1 VSIAK
6 RRKLAVAAGLVAI
19 ASVIAGCSSGQ
30 ASSSGTSASAGT
42 PVSGGSFTVA
52 TNGQLPLCIAGELD
66 DSLNGALVA
75 RPSQDSVTWQNPTT
89 GAIEPWLATSWTI
102 SKNGLVYTF
111 NLRKGVKF
119 TDGSAWDAA
128 AFKADL
134 DWVVKPATE
143 SPLAASYLAPYRNS
157 RVLSTYTLQVTLS
170 TPYSAFLRIL
180 AQGFL
185 GMVSPKQIADD
196 PGSICTHPIGTG
208 PFKVVNWV
216 KGESVTYVRN
226 SAYNWGPPG
235 THTGPAYLEKYT
247 ILFIPVDATRYDALT
262 SGQVDAVDYVPPQD
276 VASARASSDLAVT
289 TMVVEGAP
297 FSFWLN
303 ASRPPFN
310 NVLVREALLHG
321 INRTQIVNSVM
332 FGQYQTDDS
341 YLSSSTADYADVGIS
356 YNVTL
361 AKKLLDEAGYT
372 KFNSQGYR
380 VNSAGQELLAT
391 FPTSNAIAYRVQIAE
406 DVQQE
411 AKALGIDI
419 VISYPTS
426 GQELQNELTGNY
438 DVADGIWGTNTPDVL
453 WLKFDSQDITTK
465 QLIGLN
471 SSYLDDPTLDSLLQE
486 ARETT
491 STTEQA
497 SLYKEAQ
504 ERLVYL
510 APSIPFFSDERIV
523 GYNKDIVH
531 NLTLDHAYPAIM
543 AFNVWTTKS

>member
-1 VSIAK
+1 VSIAE
-6 RRKLAVAAGLVAI
+6 RRKLTVAAGLVAI
-19 ASVIAGCSSGQ
+19 AGVLAGCSSGQ
-30 ASSSGTSASAGT
+30 ASSSGTSTSAST
-42 PVSGGSFTVA
+42 PVRGGSFTVA

-66 DSLNGALVA
+66 DSLNGAVVA
-75 RPSQDSVTWQNPTT
+75 RPSQDSVTWQNPQT

-102 SKNGLVYTF
+102 SKSGTVYTF
-111 NLRKGVKF
+111 NLRKGVTF
-119 TDGSAWDAA
+119 TDGSVWDAE

-143 SPLAASYLAPYRNS
+143 SPLAAAYLAPYKS
-157 RVLSTYTLQVTLS
+157 STVLSKYTLQVNLAY
-170 TPYSAFLRIL
+170 PYSAFLRIL

-185 GMVSPKQIADD
+185 GMISPKQIADD
-196 PGSICTHPIGTG
+196 PGSICTHPIGSG

-216 KGESVTYVRN
+216 KGESVSYVRN
-226 SAYNWGPPG
+226 NAYDWGPPG
-235 THTGPAYLEKYT
+235 THSGPAYLSKYT
-247 ILFIPVDATRYDALT
+247 VLFIPVDATRYDALT

-276 VASARASSDLAVT
+276 VASATASSNLAVT
-289 TMVVEGAP
+289 KMVVEGAP

-303 ASRPPFN
+303 TSRPPFN
-310 NVLVREALLHG
+310 NILVRQALLHG
-321 INRTQIVNSVM
+321 INRTQIVDSVM
-332 FGQYQTDDS
+332 FGQYQTDNS
-341 YLSSSTADYADVGIS
+341 YLSSSVPDYADVGIS
-356 YNVTL
+356 YNVAL

-380 VNSAGQELLAT
+380 VNSKGQELVAT

-426 GQELQNELTGNY
+426 GQELQDELTGNY
-438 DVADGIWGTNTPDVL
+438 DLADGIWGTNTPDVL

-465 QLIGLN
+465 QRIGLN
-471 SSYLDDPTLDSLLQE
+471 TSYLDDPTLDNLLQE

-491 STTEQA
+491 STAQQA
-497 SLYKEAQ
+497 SLYKAAQ

-510 APSIPFFSDERIV
+510 APSVPFFSDERII
-523 GYNKDIVH
+523 GYNKNIVH
-531 NLTLDHAYPAIM
+531 NLTLDHAYPTIL
-543 AFNVWTTKS
+543 AFNVWTTRS

>member
-6 RRKLAVAAGLVAI
+6 RRKLTVAAGLVAI
-19 ASVIAGCSSGQ
+19 AGVLAGCSSGQ
-30 ASSSGTSASAGT
+30 ASSSGTSASASI
-42 PVSGGSFTVA
+42 PVRGGSFTVA

-75 RPSQDSVTWQNPTT
+75 RPSQDSVTWQNPKT
-89 GAIEPWLATSWTI
+89 GAIEPWLASSWTI
-102 SKNGLVYTF
+102 SKSGTVYTF
-111 NLRKGVKF
+111 NLRKGVTF
-119 TDGSAWDAA
+119 TDGSEWDAE
-128 AFKADL
+128 AFKTDL
-134 DWVVKPATE
+134 DWVVKPSTE
-143 SPLAASYLAPYRNS
+143 SPLAAAYLAPYQS
-157 RVLSTYTLQVTLS
+157 STVLSKYTLQVNLAY
-170 TPYSAFLRIL
+170 PYSAFLRIL

-185 GMVSPKQIADD
+185 GMISPKQIDDD
-196 PGSICTHPIGTG
+196 PSSICTHPIGSG

-216 KGESVTYVRN
+216 KGESVTFVRN
-226 SAYNWGPPG
+226 NAYDWGPPG
-235 THTGPAYLEKYT
+235 THSGSAYLSKYT

-276 VASARASSDLAVT
+276 VAPAEASSDLAVT
-289 TMVVEGAP
+289 KMVVEGAP

-303 ASRPPFN
+303 TSRPPFN
-310 NVLVREALLHG
+310 NILVRQALLHG
-321 INRTQIVNSVM
+321 IDRTQIVNSVM
-332 FGQYQTDDS
+332 FNQYQTDNS
-341 YLSSSTADYADVGIS
+341 YLSSSTPDYANVGIS
-356 YNVTL
+356 YNVAL

-380 VNSAGQELLAT
+380 VNSKGQELLAT

-426 GQELQNELTGNY
+426 GQELQDELTGNY
-438 DVADGIWGTNTPDVL
+438 DMADGIWGTNTPDVL

-465 QLIGLN
+465 QRIGLN
-471 SSYLDDPTLDSLLQE
+471 SSYLDDPTLDSLMQQ

-491 STTEQA
+491 ITTEQA